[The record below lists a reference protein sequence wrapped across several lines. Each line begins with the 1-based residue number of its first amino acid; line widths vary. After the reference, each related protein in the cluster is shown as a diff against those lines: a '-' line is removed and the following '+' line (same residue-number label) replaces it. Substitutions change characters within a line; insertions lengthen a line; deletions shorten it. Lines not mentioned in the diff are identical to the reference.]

1 MSKTL
6 KGSLMVLL
14 AGVAW
19 GISGVSGQYLMGHG
33 MDVHLL
39 TSLRLIISG
48 LILSALA
55 CWRQKEQ
62 VVALITSQKQLRE
75 LLIYSLLGL
84 GLNQYAYLLAIRYSN
99 AGTATVLQYLSPI
112 LVLVFVSLKAKRLP
126 SLSETLA
133 IVLAIVG
140 TAIMAFHG
148 DLAHLAISPIGLFW
162 GIFSALT
169 YAYCVIKPVKLIEEW
184 GSLLV
189 IGLAMLMGGIVFP
202 VVTRAWRYPLVLT
215 VGNLIALVGIIGV
228 GTLFAYTFFLKGA
241 SLIGP
246 VKASLLASIEP
257 VASVFFAIVLLKEFF
272 YAIDLLGMVLI
283 LVAVLLISFRDLLI
297 YQKEKRLMKAA
308 VRQNIKRKKGCDS
321 LR

>member
-1 MSKTL
+1 
-6 KGSLMVLL
+6 MVLL

-133 IVLAIVG
+133 II
-140 TAIMAFHG
+140 
-148 DLAHLAISPIGLFW
+148 
-162 GIFSALT
+162 
-169 YAYCVIKPVKLIEEW
+169 
-184 GSLLV
+184 
-189 IGLAMLMGGIVFP
+189 LAMLMGGIVFP

-283 LVAVLLISFRDLLI
+283 LLAVLLISFRDLLI

-308 VRQNIKRKKGCDS
+308 VRQNIKRKKGCDL

>member
-1 MSKTL
+1 
-6 KGSLMVLL
+6 MVLL

-133 IVLAIVG
+133 IILAIVG

-189 IGLAMLMGGIVFP
+189 IGLAMLMGGYRLSSSDQSLEIPSSFNS
-202 VVTRAWRYPLVLT
+202 RQLDCSSRYYWGRNPFCL
-215 VGNLIALVGIIGV
+215 
-228 GTLFAYTFFLKGA
+228 YFF
-241 SLIGP
+241 SQR
-246 VKASLLASIEP
+246 
-257 VASVFFAIVLLKEFF
+257 
-272 YAIDLLGMVLI
+272 
-283 LVAVLLISFRDLLI
+283 SFSHW
-297 YQKEKRLMKAA
+297 A
-308 VRQNIKRKKGCDS
+308 C
-321 LR
+321 